1 MKKRVVWQVVVAV
14 ISGLY
19 TTASLILDAL
29 TLFPAWHWQYHA
41 LIGFL
46 IFAFIM
52 IWMVYEGRIE
62 LDRIRNAKP
71 NVVLTDIEENL
82 PGNVTTRE
90 YSSVLNQ
97 LVIGQTEHPNFTRIW
112 IANEPMNTFQEVDAI
127 KLYSE
132 ISFYDD
138 VGINIFVM
146 GGRWSETPEI
156 ANGAQPIEIDQ
167 IDLPPNGR
175 QFCMDI
181 GLKYYNEDEFY
192 GYNNETPRRNTKG
205 FRDNDRKL
213 GKGNYYVKVRLRCKG
228 VDKTILFKLINPGA
242 GQDINFKE
250 ISTAELPCLFVGGL
264 QDKRKR
270 RIP

>member
-1 MKKRVVWQVVVAV
+1 M

-19 TTASLILDAL
+19 TTASLALDAL

-46 IFAFIM
+46 IFAGIM
-52 IWMVYEGRIE
+52 IWMVSEGRIE
-62 LDRIRNAKP
+62 LYRIRNARP
-71 NVVLTDIEENL
+71 NIVLTDIEENL
-82 PGNVTTRE
+82 RGNVTTQE
-90 YSSVLNQ
+90 YSSVLNKW
-97 LVIGQTEHPNFTRIW
+97 VIGEAEHPNFTRIW

-138 VGINIFVM
+138 VGTNIFVM
-146 GGRWSETPEI
+146 GGRWAETPEI

-175 QFCMDI
+175 PFCMDI
-181 GLKYYNEDEFY
+181 GLKYHDEDEFY
-192 GYNNETPRRNTKG
+192 GYNNETPRKNTKG
-205 FRDNDRKL
+205 FRDTDRKL

-228 VDKTILFKLINPGA
+228 VDKTILFKLSNPGI
-242 GQDINFKE
+242 GQNVNFMG
-250 ISTAELPCLFVGGL
+250 ISTAELPCLYVGGL
-264 QDKRKR
+264 QGKRKR
-270 RIP
+270 HISE